1 MQVAPFLQG
10 FSEQGVCKYN
20 TRLIEFEEH
29 AENAY
34 NSKNK
39 TPVFVQNLPDQNHEQ
54 KKTLFCFLI
63 CLCVCANRTYVD
75 AVVVKVRV
83 FVELVGGVVLVGG
96 EELTQKMAE
105 VVDGFCSHVE
115 RDTGRVAKAS
125 YIAEGD
131 IRNKRRSD
139 YGGVQMVKRVTDE
152 VRVG

>member
-1 MQVAPFLQG
+1 M
-10 FSEQGVCKYN
+10 
-20 TRLIEFEEH
+20 
-29 AENAY
+29 
-34 NSKNK
+34 
-39 TPVFVQNLPDQNHEQ
+39 
-54 KKTLFCFLI
+54 
-63 CLCVCANRTYVD
+63 
-75 AVVVKVRV
+75 
-83 FVELVGGVVLVGG
+83 ELVGGVVLVGG

-105 VVDGFCSHVE
+105 VVDGFYSHVE